1 MLPHSALDHG
11 REGEEDEGKEED
23 GSEVEEEEESEE
35 EDEIEEDEDTEV
47 RRSPRLVGT
56 PVAVSPAVVPIL
68 VPQGRRVRGVEG
80 EMGELADRLNPQV
93 PGPFIGPLPLAGT
106 SWGDI
111 DRLGTCERVLNPFV
125 SMSTAH

>member
-1 MLPHSALDHG
+1 MHWTTAG
-11 REGEEDEGKEED
+11 RARRMRARSK
-23 GSEVEEEEESEE
+23 VEEEEESEE

-80 EMGELADRLNPQV
+80 
-93 PGPFIGPLPLAGT
+93 
-106 SWGDI
+106 
-111 DRLGTCERVLNPFV
+111 
-125 SMSTAH
+125 

>member
-23 GSEVEEEEESEE
+23 GSEVEEEESEE

-68 VPQGRRVRGVEG
+68 VPQAQC
-80 EMGELADRLNPQV
+80 LK
-93 PGPFIGPLPLAGT
+93 
-106 SWGDI
+106 
-111 DRLGTCERVLNPFV
+111 ERDYLFTL
-125 SMSTAH
+125 SS

>member
-1 MLPHSALDHG
+1 MRARS
-11 REGEEDEGKEED
+11 K
-23 GSEVEEEEESEE
+23 VEEEEESEE

-111 DRLGTCERVLNPFV
+111 DRLGTCERVLNPFL